1 MKMKRLK
8 KKKASRLYSEKV
20 RRRNLAGPVLGSF
33 PSVLASNNT
42 PRLPACRQARRAAGI
57 PFPST
62 PANISKKIWH
72 LRFLKILFI
81 LLLFFLPTQLGKHF
95 FPPFS
100 YLNGIRVDYLSP
112 TLYLTDIIVF
122 LLFIFNFKTVVNFF
136 KDKRILIGL
145 GLLFINVI
153 FANNQPVAFYRL
165 IKIVEFVVVFSLGQQ
180 LFKMI
185 KEKILLIILFLIAGF
200 HLTLAIFQLVFRHSI
215 QGIFY
220 FFGERFLSLS
230 TPGIAKATIQGIE
243 FLRPYG
249 TFSHPNSL
257 AGFFLLLYF
266 FVLTNKKFNKYLVL
280 KYLVVFIF
288 SCLVF
293 LSFSKV
299 AILTFLILN
308 TSFLI
313 LPAGRQALNTKITC
327 RICKIAQII
336 GPIIVSLIFPQATTD
351 VLTIE
356 KRIELVKNSL
366 NILLN
371 NLLFGV
377 GLGNYLIAQA
387 KFSSRYLLFFNQ
399 PVHNIFFL
407 YLAETGLLAGG
418 LTIVLIGKFIY
429 KMVRVNPY
437 LILVILLT
445 GLFDHYWLTLEQNF
459 LLLALIYGS
468 VSRSF
473 LISKL
478 RLRRDVKYS

>member
-1 MKMKRLK
+1 
-8 KKKASRLYSEKV
+8 
-20 RRRNLAGPVLGSF
+20 
-33 PSVLASNNT
+33 
-42 PRLPACRQARRAAGI
+42 
-57 PFPST
+57 
-62 PANISKKIWH
+62 
-72 LRFLKILFI
+72 
-81 LLLFFLPTQLGKHF
+81 
-95 FPPFS
+95 
-100 YLNGIRVDYLSP
+100 
-112 TLYLTDIIVF
+112 
-122 LLFIFNFKTVVNFF
+122 VVNFF

-200 HLTLAIFQLVFRHSI
+200 QLTLAIFQLVFRHSI

-313 LPAGRQALNTKITC
+313 LPAGRQVLNTKISC
-327 RICKIAQII
+327 RICKIARII
-336 GPIIVSLIFPQATTD
+336 IPIIISLVFLQATTD